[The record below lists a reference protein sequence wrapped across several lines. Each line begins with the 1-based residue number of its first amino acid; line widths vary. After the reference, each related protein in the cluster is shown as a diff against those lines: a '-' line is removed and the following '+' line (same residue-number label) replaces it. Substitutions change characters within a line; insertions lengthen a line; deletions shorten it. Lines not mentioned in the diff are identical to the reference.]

1 MTRAGSI
8 LFQITALFVVSIVLA
23 IVIVLSENVLLRD
36 QTQQTLAKEIFS
48 AESVLFDKTRDSLY
62 QRMEYYAF
70 DSDPGRPSIWK
81 LRGRRS
87 PIAAVQSQ
95 NPRRI
100 EIAIEPQF
108 NRLTENRTLD
118 TLIIFDRG
126 GKVLKGFDGLPEQN
140 LNGFEE
146 ITLELAQKELSKSLI
161 KGFISTSADIQQFIV
176 FPIYSN
182 ATVLAYVYYGL

>member
-1 MTRAGSI
+1 MNKTSSI
-8 LFQITALFVVSIVLA
+8 LFQVTSLFIVSIVLA
-23 IVIVLSENVLLRD
+23 IVIVLSQNLLLRD

-48 AESVLFDKTRDSLY
+48 AESVLFDKTRDSIY

-87 PIAAVQSQ
+87 PIAAIQSR

-108 NRLTENRTLD
+108 ERLQENGTLD
-118 TLIIFDRG
+118 TLVIFDKDG
-126 GKVLKGFDGLPEQN
+126 IILKSFVGEMTEAAYNPEIVVNKLVQKDLGKL
-140 LNGFEE
+140 E
-146 ITLELAQKELSKSLI
+146 I
-161 KGFISTSADIQQFIV
+161 
-176 FPIYSN
+176 
-182 ATVLAYVYYGL
+182 